1 MALCVGYLE
10 RSFQKVHIFFMKIC
24 YIPTFN
30 LPWCATSWRR
40 ALEFGKVVSRYHKV
54 SFLCP
59 EAAVPKLRDMT
70 RDVETEIFP
79 VRILPGGYIGR
90 ALARILA
97 LKSWDIVHTFKPLP
111 EIFPVGLV
119 AKYKRAL
126 WITDLDDLEGGQG
139 YNRNSALWK
148 RKAMDFFEWMVPTF
162 ADGVTVAS
170 QGLKQFYAKYDPFYI
185 PNGADPEI
193 FHPLRRDNSKPTV
206 LFMGLFHPEIV
217 DADMVIRA
225 IAKVS
230 ESHKVRLLMIGD
242 GDERRRAEKLA
253 NELKIDATFTGHID
267 DVPSI
272 IGSADIGVISFRD
285 NMLNQCKCPLRL
297 FEYMACGLPIVST
310 RIGEPACVLKDDAG
324 LLVDPDA
331 ESIARGI
338 LTLMEDRNLSN
349 KMRDRARQLI
359 LEKYNWENLGRI
371 LAWFYENLVSSRTQ
385 SKLQA

>member
-1 MALCVGYLE
+1 
-10 RSFQKVHIFFMKIC
+10 MKIC

-40 ALEFGKVVSRYHKV
+40 AVEFGKAVSRYHEV

-59 EAAVPKLRDMT
+59 EVVVAKLRGMT

-79 VRILPGGYIGR
+79 VRMLPGSYFGK
-90 ALARILA
+90 ALARVLA

-111 EIFPVGLV
+111 DIFPSGLIS
-119 AKYKRAL
+119 KLRRSI
-126 WITDLDDLEGGQG
+126 WIADLDDLEGGQG
-139 YNRNSALWK
+139 YNRNSTLWK
-148 RKAMDFFEWMVPTF
+148 RKLMDFFEWMVPTF

-272 IGSADIGVISFRD
+272 IGSADIGVISFRN
-285 NMLNQCKCPLRL
+285 NMLNRCKCPLRL
-297 FEYMACGLPIVST
+297 YEYMACGLPIVST
-310 RIGEPACVLKDDAG
+310 RVGEPSHVLKDGIG
-324 LLVDPDA
+324 LLVEPDV
-331 ESIARGI
+331 ESVAHGISDLIENEAKSCEMSNRGRE
-338 LTLMEDRNLSN
+338 LVLQE
-349 KMRDRARQLI
+349 
-359 LEKYNWENLGRI
+359 YNWEALGKK
-371 LAWFYENLVSSRTQ
+371 LVKFYEKVTKK
-385 SKLQA
+385 SK

>member
-79 VRILPGGYIGR
+79 VRMLPGGYIGR

-148 RKAMDFFEWMVPTF
+148 RKLMDFFEWIVPTW
-162 ADGVTVAS
+162 ADAVTVAS
-170 QGLKQFYAKYDPFYI
+170 QGLKQFYKKFDPFYI
-185 PNGADPEI
+185 PNGANPEV
-193 FHPLRRDNSKPTV
+193 FKPVERTNNKFTV
-206 LFMGLFHPEIV
+206 LFMGRFHPEII
-217 DADMVIRA
+217 DADVVIRA
-225 IAKVS
+225 IARVS

-310 RIGEPACVLKDDAG
+310 RVGEPAYVLKDGTG
-324 LLVDPDA
+324 LLVEPNV
-331 ESIARGI
+331 ESVSDGIMNLIENKELAKTMGGRG
-338 LTLMEDRNLSN
+338 R
-349 KMRDRARQLI
+349 KLI
-359 LEKYNWENLGRI
+359 EEEYNWQNLGEK
-371 LAWFYENLVSSRTQ
+371 LVKFYEKVTNK
-385 SKLQA
+385 SK